1 MEMIH
6 TSPVEIKKV
15 NNAGLF
21 GSFLCF
27 SQNEYVM
34 TCSGSHFSYK
44 IEIDDSELIE
54 ASRLFYHPEA
64 ELLND
69 LVLEV
74 CKKYGVDED
83 TAEDLIS
90 EKENGFD
97 VIDEFDSDDSWDMQH
112 RTARAAKILGYRGC
126 IMKDEQGT
134 LYMID
139 MLGKECE
146 LKQV

>member
-6 TSPVEIKKV
+6 TSPVEIKKI
-15 NNAGLF
+15 NSTGLF

-74 CKKYGVDED
+74 CEKYGVDKD
-83 TAEDLIS
+83 MAENLIG
-90 EKENGFD
+90 EMENGFD
-97 VIDEFDSDDSWDMQH
+97 VIYEFDSDDAWEMQH

-126 IMKDEQGT
+126 IMEDEQGT